1 MKCARIHSKN
11 HETTSMSMLTSQ
23 FDQIN
28 HHAIGFS
35 PKNLEPTIYLHHD
48 LTTIIS
54 SSSNYVPH
62 QTYTNLFQ
70 KSETT
75 STSMSTSEFYQTFM
89 KKYPSS
95 KVIMYIFLSQG
106 VSSGASQI
114 FPFWILQNPNRVV
127 IRYIL
132 KCCCGKGLTIQLI
145 QVITKNISVCR
156 STDLPT

>member
-106 VSSGASQI
+106 VSSGAS
-114 FPFWILQNPNRVV
+114 
-127 IRYIL
+127 
-132 KCCCGKGLTIQLI
+132 
-145 QVITKNISVCR
+145 
-156 STDLPT
+156 